1 MANRI
6 KVVNPASKDRAK
18 AIPAKR
24 WEELRPIIIRL
35 WIDEDRAISEVIEIM
50 TVEYGFMAK

>member
-1 MANRI
+1 M
-6 KVVNPASKDRAK
+6 VNPASKDRAK

-24 WEELRPIIIRL
+24 WEELRPIVIRL